1 INDQVNFEKLIQVFV
16 GGGPENMHIL
26 SDFDRTLTY
35 ALVNGQ
41 KSPSIIAQLRNG
53 DYLSKEYSSEAHAL
67 FNTYHCFETDPE
79 LSRAERSAKMQEW
92 WDKHHKLL
100 IKSGLTRRAMDE
112 VVAKST
118 LKFRE
123 GALSLFDLTK
133 QNNIP
138 LIIMSAGPGY
148 MIAKYL
154 EQEKRLYDNVHIIA
168 NWYEF
173 DDSGNMI
180 GIKEPVIHSL
190 NKYEIVV
197 KEYPIFETIKNRK
210 NVLLMGDGIDDV
222 GMIEGFEYDNLLK
235 IGFLNDG
242 VEKNLDKFTANFDVV
257 ITRDS
262 GMEYVDKLL
271 QRILKKFD

>member
-1 INDQVNFEKLIQVFV
+1 
-16 GGGPENMHIL
+16 
-26 SDFDRTLTY
+26 
-35 ALVNGQ
+35 
-41 KSPSIIAQLRNG
+41 
-53 DYLSKEYSSEAHAL
+53 
-67 FNTYHCFETDPE
+67 
-79 LSRAERSAKMQEW
+79 
-92 WDKHHKLL
+92 
-100 IKSGLTRRAMDE
+100 
-112 VVAKST
+112 
-118 LKFRE
+118 
-123 GALSLFDLTK
+123 
-133 QNNIP
+133 
-138 LIIMSAGPGY
+138 
-148 MIAKYL
+148 
-154 EQEKRLYDNVHIIA
+154 
-168 NWYEF
+168 
-173 DDSGNMI
+173 I